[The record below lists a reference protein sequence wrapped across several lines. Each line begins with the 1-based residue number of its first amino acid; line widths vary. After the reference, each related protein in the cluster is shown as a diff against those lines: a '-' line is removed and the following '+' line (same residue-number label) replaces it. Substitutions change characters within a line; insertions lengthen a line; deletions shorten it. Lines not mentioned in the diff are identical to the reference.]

1 MTAEYVIHCSVVYL
15 AIYKNRFILRQ
26 PFYELSE
33 LYKMGLVNSV
43 TKKWLDNGMQET
55 SEEMTDYIMSFIL
68 KIWYK
73 VKSASQS
80 DLLIF
85 VCRLL
90 RKCTFAEPENYK
102 SSLEQP

>member
-1 MTAEYVIHCSVVYL
+1 MDTPANSSKEACVCLNFRQVQPFAMTAEYVIHCSVVYL
-15 AIYKNRFILRQ
+15 TIYKNRFILRQ

-68 KIWYK
+68 KI
-73 VKSASQS
+73 
-80 DLLIF
+80 
-85 VCRLL
+85 
-90 RKCTFAEPENYK
+90 
-102 SSLEQP
+102 